1 MLLRNLKLAEPG
13 NNSTVDVRIDG
24 KMIGACGARLGSN
37 GPAIHF
43 DNAIVFPGLIN
54 SHDHL
59 DFNLFPRIGNRLYHS
74 YREWGEDI
82 HLHNRSAIDAVMA
95 VPQSLRTQWG
105 WYKNLLSGVTTVVN
119 HGQALCVASSPI
131 NVFQQYRFIHSVG
144 FDKYWRWKLL
154 KPDFK
159 QLMQVIHAG
168 EGIDDLSNKEI
179 DSCIRWNLFRK
190 PIVAVHGVAMQP
202 VQGLRFRAL
211 VWCVDSNLFLFRETA
226 AVEDLKKCMP
236 VLIGTDSTLTA
247 HWDMWTHLRLAA
259 STGKMNSNEIF
270 HAVTAAPAAVWGMKN
285 SGTLATGK
293 HADLVVADPPD
304 GNFLSVQ
311 PKDILLV
318 MRGGRVVLYDESI
331 AAKLP
336 AAAVNGAVFAPVQ
349 LDKAVKYC
357 IGNLPQLI
365 QEIRNCYPQAQL
377 PVSPCAN

>member
-1 MLLRNLKLAEPG
+1 MLLRNLILAEPG
-13 NNSTVDVRIDG
+13 NGSTVDIRIDDATISG
-24 KMIGACGARLGSN
+24 CGPQLATDEGSS
-37 GPAIHF
+37 IQF
-43 DNAIVFPGLIN
+43 ENAIVFPGLIN

-59 DFNLFPRIGNRLYHS
+59 DFNLFPRIGNRQYHS

-82 HLHNRSAIDAVMA
+82 HRHNRSEIDAVMA

-119 HGQALCVASSPI
+119 HGEALCTATAPI
-131 NVFQQYRFIHSVG
+131 NVFQQYSFIHSVG

-159 QLMQVIHAG
+159 RLMQVIHAG

-202 VQGLRFRAL
+202 AQALHFSAL

-226 AVEDLKKCMP
+226 AVEDLKKYMP

-259 STGKMNSNEIF
+259 STGKMDASELF
-270 HAVTAAPAAVWGMKN
+270 HAVTGGPAAVWGMKN
-285 SGTLATGK
+285 SGSLAPGK
-293 HADLVVADPPD
+293 QADLVIANATNGD
-304 GNFLSVQ
+304 FLSVQ
-311 PKDILLV
+311 PEDILLV
-318 MRGGRVVLYDESI
+318 LRGGQIVLYDESM
-331 AAKLP
+331 AERLT
-336 AAAVNGAVFAPVQ
+336 AAVNRAAFAPVQ
-349 LDKAVKYC
+349 LSGTVKYC

-365 QEIRNCYPQAQL
+365 RDIRKCYPQAQL
-377 PVSPCAN
+377 PVEPCAN

>member
-1 MLLRNLKLAEPG
+1 MLLRNLTLAEPG
-13 NNSTVDVRIDG
+13 NRSTVDIRIDG
-24 KMIGACGARLGSN
+24 AKIGGCGPQLGADGRSSLQ
-37 GPAIHF
+37 F

-59 DFNLFPRIGNRLYHS
+59 DFNLFPRIGNRQYHS

-82 HLHNRSAIDAVMA
+82 HRHNRSEIDAVMA
-95 VPQSLRTQWG
+95 VPQSLRIQWG

-119 HGQALCVASSPI
+119 HGEALCTASAPI
-131 NVFQQYRFIHSVG
+131 SVFQQYRFIHSVG

-154 KPDFK
+154 RPDFK
-159 QLMQVIHAG
+159 RLMQVIHAG

-202 VQGLRFRAL
+202 AQGLHFSAL

-226 AVEDLKKCMP
+226 AVEDLKKYLP

-259 STGKMNSNEIF
+259 STGKMNAAELF
-270 HAVTAAPAAVWGMKN
+270 HAVTAGPAAVWGMKN
-285 SGTLATGK
+285 TGSLAPGK
-293 HADLVVADPPD
+293 LADLVVADAWNGD
-304 GNFLSVQ
+304 FLSVQ
-311 PKDILLV
+311 PRDILLV
-318 MRGGRVVLYDESI
+318 MRRGQIVLYDERI
-331 AAKLP
+331 AGRLS
-336 AAAVNGAVFAPVQ
+336 AVVNRSVFVPV
-349 LDKAVKYC
+349 LLSGAVKYC

-365 QEIRNCYPQAQL
+365 REIRNYYPQAEL
-377 PVSPCAN
+377 PVEPCAN